1 MELQLPIDFK
11 ELFES
16 LNAKN
21 VEYLLLGGYAV
32 IGYGYVR
39 NTSDLDVVVRETQD
53 NVEKLIEA
61 LNAFGFPVSS
71 QQAEE
76 LLSPN
81 NIVQMG
87 VEPMLIEILNYIKGV
102 TFDEAYSR
110 RVRGLDGN
118 VAIDVISLADL
129 IANKKAV
136 GRLKDLADVEK
147 LEKINSH

>member
-11 ELFES
+11 EFFES

-39 NTSDLDVVVRETQD
+39 NTTDLDVVVRDTGE
-53 NVEKLIEA
+53 NIEKLVRA
-61 LNAFGFPVSS
+61 LEEFGFPVSEEQS
-71 QQAEE
+71 AE

-81 NIVQMG
+81 SIVQMG
-87 VEPMLIEILNYIKGV
+87 VEPMLIEILNYLKGIS
-102 TFDEAYSR
+102 FDDAYSR
-110 RVRGLDGN
+110 RIVGSDGD
-118 VAIDVISLADL
+118 VKIDVISLSDL

-136 GRLKDLADVEK
+136 GRHKDLADVER
-147 LEKINSH
+147 LEKIK

>member
-16 LNAKN
+16 LNANN

-32 IGYGYVR
+32 IGYGHVR
-39 NTSDLDVVVRETQD
+39 NTNDLDVVIHESRE
-53 NVEKLIEA
+53 NVEKLIKA
-61 LNAFGFPVSS
+61 LEAFGFPVSDE
-71 QQAEE
+71 QAAE
-76 LLSPN
+76 LRSSN

-102 TFDEAYSR
+102 DFDDAYSR
-110 RVRGLDGN
+110 RVRGRDGD
-118 VAIDVISLADL
+118 VRIDVISLPDL

-136 GRLKDLADVEK
+136 GRLKDLADIEK
-147 LEKINSH
+147 LEKINSD